1 MDLGY
6 FVERMDIMGFLY
18 WGEQGFRWR
27 VIMEGDFRE
36 TGAEL
41 WVFFGVY
48 LCIIYDLVHL
58 KE

>member
-41 WVFFGVY
+41 WVFGGD
-48 LCIIYDLVHL
+48 II
-58 KE
+58 